1 MDTYRVIIRA
11 RFDGLTD
18 AQRETLREQ
27 ADACEIGF
35 REGGSLAYDRSVSW
49 FTFRFQTEAEDD
61 TEAQLAALDA
71 LAYPFNKETI
81 GVTNMTE
88 ISSRA
93 LRRRG

>member
-18 AQRETLREQ
+18 VQHEMLRSRV
-27 ADACEIGF
+27 DACEIGF
-35 REGGSLAYDRSVSW
+35 SERGSLAYDESVSW
-49 FTFRFQTEAEDD
+49 FTFRFQTEADDD
-61 TEAQLAALDA
+61 TEAQIAALDA
-71 LAYPFNKETI
+71 LSYPFKNETI
-81 GVTNMTE
+81 GVTNLTE

>member
-18 AQRETLREQ
+18 AQRETLRSQ
-27 ADACEIGF
+27 VDTCEVGF
-35 REGGSLAYDRSVSW
+35 SERGSLAYDQSVSW
-49 FTFRFQTEAEDD
+49 FTFRFQTDADD
-61 TEAQLAALDA
+61 DAEAQIAALDA
-71 LAYPFNKETI
+71 LSYPFKNETI